1 MPRHPQTRCR
11 TTLHSRF
18 GPILLALLGTS
29 LHVGC
34 DVGDDPGDAAP
45 TPVAVEEVAP
55 SSEAASKEEAT
66 TGPVAGDVDEAPL
79 LGPPPE
85 PEFVPVERLVITGA
99 TVLSSFEQDAEGRWT
114 AQILEDTS
122 VLVEEGRI
130 ARFVA
135 SSSYQLSLGD
145 VVVTARGRFV
155 VAAPIVR
162 GSTTGE
168 SRMFDW
174 LEGGRLVDAALAG
187 VGIVALPED
196 VVDTPAGRCVLDRI
210 DGREIPAAV
219 PLGVDAETWAALD
232 GAIEL
237 DASMPPT
244 DALEQSIRDRI
255 AEGVDPFEILAD
267 LSQGPA
273 AALGRPDLGSL
284 EVGSEARMLILDGD
298 PTVDPT
304 VVLRPFAM
312 TFGDRVMR
320 LAEIQVLRDASERGE
335 AMRRDILALEVAG
348 VDEDTIR
355 RWYTSTQAQ
364 VYAGLAAGGEVGDIR
379 FTCRTGQPRFDRIE
393 GRLRAEPGIGEATL
407 DMVYT
412 GPPQSFEIATA
423 PSPDGLTVELALEGG
438 KEVTAAAPGSS
449 AAPIIDLA
457 LDLDLRR
464 GLFQAGEAIEL
475 ELQELI
481 YGNGPIGLAPRRYR
495 FTPIAATDCP
505 PCFEAME
512 QVWLLEIFDLD
523 LVGEPMV
530 ATAFVAFRDGRPTR
544 ARFDTGVDPVWVEEF
559 PQVGIPAID

>member
-11 TTLHSRF
+11 TILHSRF

-45 TPVAVEEVAP
+45 APVAVEEDAP
-55 SSEAASKEEAT
+55 NSEAASEEEAT

-237 DASMPPT
+237 DASMSPT

-335 AMRRDILALEVAG
+335 AMRRDILALEVEG
-348 VDEDTIR
+348 VDEGTIR

-379 FTCRTGQPRFDRIE
+379 FTGRTGQPRFDRIE
-393 GRLRAEPGIGEATL
+393 GRLRAEPGIGEANL

-423 PSPDGLTVELALEGG
+423 PSADGLTVELALEGG